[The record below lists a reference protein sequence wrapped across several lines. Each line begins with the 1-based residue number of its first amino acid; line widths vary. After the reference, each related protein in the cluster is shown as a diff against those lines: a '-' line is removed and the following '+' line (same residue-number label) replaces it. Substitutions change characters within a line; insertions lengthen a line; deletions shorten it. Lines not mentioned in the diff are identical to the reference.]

1 MSAIFYCYDFTT
13 FADEIQCEKVED
25 YNWEHIGLK
34 RTCLIEESHYTDFRK
49 QISEN
54 QSDEIS
60 GLSFKDS
67 HKLTNLP
74 MKISKSF
81 PILEGYNA
89 DGCNIKKLNKN
100 NFVGLHK
107 LRNLQL
113 NFNPIEEIPD
123 DVFQDL
129 KNLEFLHLSKF

>member
-1 MSAIFYCYDFTT
+1 MSVIFFCYDRIT

-25 YNWEHIGLK
+25 YNWELIGLK
-34 RTCLIEESHYTDFRK
+34 KTCFIEESLYTDFKK

-54 QSDEIS
+54 KSDEVS
-60 GLSFKDS
+60 GLSFKNS
-67 HKLTNLP
+67 HKLKHLP
-74 MKISKSF
+74 EQISDVF

-89 DGCNIKKLNKN
+89 DGCNIKKLKKN
-100 NFVGLHK
+100 NFIGLNM

-123 DVFQDL
+123 DLFLDL
-129 KNLEFLHLSKF
+129 ENLEFLHLSKF